1 MFFNFKYFRQ
11 IYYSIG
17 LLSLIIFGG
26 ALGFNVI
33 EGYTVTE
40 AIYMTII
47 TVSTVG
53 FSEIRPLTEAG
64 RIFTSILIISSFGTF
79 AFAITSLTK
88 IVLSGEFRQYLKQYN
103 VNKEIEH
110 LSNHVIVC
118 GYGRN
123 GQQAVETLLLH
134 KQKVVV
140 IEKNSTLIPVIK
152 DNSAFIVI
160 EGDATDENL
169 LVRAGILRA
178 KSLITTLPK
187 DADNVFVVLSVRE
200 LNKSISIISRAS
212 ELSSDKKLRF
222 AGANNVIMPDKVGG
236 AHMASLVVTPDVM
249 EFLDMISVQ
258 GRHSSNLEEVVIR
271 NLEAKLQGKSIKD
284 FEMIYQ
290 TGARIIGVK
299 TLEGSY
305 IINPSPNYTIR
316 LQDKF
321 FAIGTKD
328 QIAKMQQV
336 FN

>member
-1 MFFNFKYFRQ
+1 MFFNYKYFRQ

-17 LLSLIIFGG
+17 LLTVIILGG
-26 ALGFNVI
+26 ALGFKVI
-33 EGYTVTE
+33 EGYSVSE

-79 AFAITSLTK
+79 AFAISSLTK
-88 IVLSGEFRQYLKQYN
+88 IILNGEFRQYLKQYK
-103 VNKEIEH
+103 VNNEIQH

-140 IEKNSTLIPVIK
+140 IENNPALVPVIN
-152 DNSAFIVI
+152 DNPAFIVI

-169 LVRAGILRA
+169 LIQAGILRA

-187 DADNVFVVLSVRE
+187 DADNVFVVLTARE
-200 LNKSISIISRAS
+200 VNKTITIISRAS

-258 GRHSSNLEEVVIR
+258 GRHSSNLEEIVIR
-271 NLEAKLQGKSIKD
+271 NLESKLEGKSIKD
-284 FEMIYQ
+284 FESMYQ
-290 TGARIIGVK
+290 TGARIIGIK

-305 IINPSPNYTIR
+305 IINPSPNYTLR

-321 FAIGTKD
+321 FALGSKD